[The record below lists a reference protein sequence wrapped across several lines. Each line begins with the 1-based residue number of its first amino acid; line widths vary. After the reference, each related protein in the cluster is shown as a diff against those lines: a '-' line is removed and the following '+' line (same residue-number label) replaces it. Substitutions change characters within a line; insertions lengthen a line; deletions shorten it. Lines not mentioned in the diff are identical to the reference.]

1 MSCHSPS
8 SSVSSVDDEDVNR
21 RITPYWPAYNDTFLL
36 RGFRLDTVRD
46 VKQFYNSGS
55 CTTHSL
61 QTASAIPGYLIR
73 AYDCSDNDAL
83 CPDPGLPD
91 NLFRGCRISDDKKVV
106 VKAVH
111 LLSQEYNVIRLLST
125 PPLRYEPM
133 NRTIPVLDFVE
144 VMDDDIVFIVMEE
157 WSSQF
162 ITDSPPCCLQ
172 VFLRAL
178 RQCIEHVVF
187 MHKHNIAHLDISLRN
202 IVTDYKGHYAYIDYE
217 TSRRFNGIQPLI
229 FGYRGTEVPPEC
241 ERCEY
246 IDPYKVDVWAL
257 AILMLRACKLA
268 GFHVPELMHV
278 IKPMLHEIP
287 HHRPSISSVLLA
299 FDYMLSMMEDRPLNS
314 ACSSS
319 QGPVQSTDL

>member
-1 MSCHSPS
+1 
-8 SSVSSVDDEDVNR
+8 
-21 RITPYWPAYNDTFLL
+21 
-36 RGFRLDTVRD
+36 
-46 VKQFYNSGS
+46 
-55 CTTHSL
+55 
-61 QTASAIPGYLIR
+61 
-73 AYDCSDNDAL
+73 
-83 CPDPGLPD
+83 
-91 NLFRGCRISDDKKVV
+91 
-106 VKAVH
+106 
-111 LLSQEYNVIRLLST
+111 
-125 PPLRYEPM
+125 
-133 NRTIPVLDFVE
+133 
-144 VMDDDIVFIVMEE
+144 MEE

-178 RQCIEHVVF
+178 RQCIEVRPCPVSCCIHSTIQSPQHVVF

-257 AILMLRACKLA
+257 AILMLRACKVYLPRPLYFLLILILLQLA